1 MVNPVAVA
9 ETPRGVLLVE
19 DEFLIRMLLAGH
31 LRESGYMVV
40 EACNGE
46 EAVALL
52 TAGAQIDI
60 VFTDVRMP
68 GPIDGIGLLAY
79 IKRVQPYLPVVMTSG
94 HLDPAKA
101 YVGGAAAFLPKPCTS
116 DEVVLA
122 IQAVLQAA
130 E

>member
-46 EAVALL
+46 EAVALS
-52 TAGAQIDI
+52 
-60 VFTDVRMP
+60 P
-68 GPIDGIGLLAY
+68 
-79 IKRVQPYLPVVMTSG
+79 TSSG
-94 HLDPAKA
+94 
-101 YVGGAAAFLPKPCTS
+101 CSRTCRW
-116 DEVVLA
+116 
-122 IQAVLQAA
+122 
-130 E
+130 